1 MVQCIMPVPTAP
13 CLRCAGI
20 CIAMPESMV
29 DFLYVLYIF
38 VVGSWKLF
46 PIQRIPRRPLF
57 GQDSRIRTT
66 RPSSSL
72 LVYALPHFRE
82 RAGVSSQAFPKPIV
96 HRRFS
101 TEKWV
106 PCRISLYTLPSL
118 SRFCSGESRS
128 ITGSRY
134 RYGWAIVGSTHCP
147 LEGLFSGGNTGN
159 GNRDGEMAYAGRSC
173 TYPFIPSQPWTR

>member
-1 MVQCIMPVPTAP
+1 MHNASPDGTVFAVCWYMHSNARIDGRLPVRTVH
-13 CLRCAGI
+13 L
-20 CIAMPESMV
+20 
-29 DFLYVLYIF
+29 
-38 VVGSWKLF
+38 WKLIL
-46 PIQRIPRRPLF
+46 IQRIPPRRPLF
-57 GQDSRIRTT
+57 GQDSHIRATQ
-66 RPSSSL
+66 PSSSL
-72 LVYALPHFRE
+72 LVYALPRFRE
-82 RAGVSSQAFPKPIV
+82 RAGVSSQAIPKPIV

-134 RYGWAIVGSTHCP
+134 RYGGDIMGSTHCP